1 MSAGPVAARPRPARR
16 CPDRGRRLKVVG
28 IVGRS
33 GSGKT
38 TLIER
43 LLPRLRARG
52 LAVSTVKHTH
62 HAVDL
67 DPPGKDSRR
76 HREAGAQEVL
86 LVSERRWALLR
97 ETPDRPPPLSELL
110 ARLAPV
116 DLVLVEGF
124 GRTPGPRLEI
134 VRADIAARPDKRPL
148 FHDDPAIAAVAADA
162 PVPGWQGTVLALN
175 DPEAICVWIAALP
188 QPPVPAP
195 LSWHPG

>member
-1 MSAGPVAARPRPARR
+1 MR
-16 CPDRGRRLKVVG
+16 VVG

-38 TLIER
+38 TLIEA

-52 LAVSTVKHTH
+52 LGVSTVKHTH

-67 DPPGKDSRR
+67 DPPGKDSHR

-97 ETPDRPPPLSELL
+97 ETPLRPPPLSELL

-124 GRTPGPRLEI
+124 GQTPGPRIEV
-134 VRADIAARPDKRPL
+134 VRAELAGRPGKRPL
-148 FHDDPAIAAVAADA
+148 FRDDPAIAALAADA
-162 PVPGWQGTVLALN
+162 PVPDWRGTLLELN

-195 LSWHPG
+195 LSWAPG

>member
-1 MSAGPVAARPRPARR
+1 MSAAPAAVRRRPARR
-16 CPDRGRRLKVVG
+16 CPDRAVRLRVVG

-38 TLIER
+38 TLIEA
-43 LLPRLRARG
+43 LLPRLRAAG

-62 HAVDL
+62 HSVDL

-97 ETPDRPPPLSELL
+97 ETPERPPPLSALL

-124 GRTPGPRLEI
+124 GRYPGPRLEV
-134 VRADIAARPDKRPL
+134 VRAALAARPDKRPL
-148 FHDDPAIAAVAADA
+148 FRDDPAIAALAADA
-162 PVPGWQGTVLALN
+162 PVPGWQGTLLELN
-175 DPEAICVWIAALP
+175 DPQAICVWIAALP
-188 QPPVPAP
+188 QPPVFTP
-195 LSWHPG
+195 LS